1 MKIIII
7 IPVYNEKKNI
17 NLLYSKIRKFNNFP
31 ILYIN
36 DNSNDGTTQEIKKL
50 QKKYKNIFHILRK
63 INLELA
69 QHIWMD

>member
-1 MKIIII
+1 MKVIII
-7 IPVYNEKKNI
+7 IPVYNKNI

-50 QKKYKNIFHILRK
+50 QKK
-63 INLELA
+63 
-69 QHIWMD
+69 